1 MKMPLKILIGLLVLA
16 MTPLLT
22 NAGETT
28 AGVYTIRYNALSANF
43 LPQST
48 TDKLGIGR
56 SLDQGV
62 INITVL
68 KGEGAKA
75 ASVPAQV
82 TGTATTL
89 TGSPVVIDFQQ
100 ITDSGGQSWIGSFKV
115 PGNDTLRF
123 DLDVTPEGG
132 STSQIRFTH
141 DYIVD

>member
-1 MKMPLKILIGLLVLA
+1 MPLKILISLFALA
-16 MTPLLT
+16 MTTLLA

-28 AGVYTIRYNALSANF
+28 AGAYTIRYNALSSNF
-43 LPQST
+43 LPQAT

-62 INITVL
+62 INVTVL
-68 KGEGAKA
+68 KGEGARA
-75 ASVPAQV
+75 SSVPSQV
-82 TGTATTL
+82 TGSAVTL
-89 TGSPVVIDFQQ
+89 TGGRVAIDFQQ

-132 STSQIRFTH
+132 PTTHVQFTH
-141 DYIVD
+141 DYIVN